1 MWSPSLMQ
9 WRIFMNRKRFYPGII
24 VHFPCT
30 CTSIGPSFVPFGLH
44 CSRNLFSSA
53 KDFTDYPESHVHIPN
68 DSEVHKLQPN
78 RYIHGSGWVFRAVTA
93 AAIIIIISFWKPTFC
108 EVLNFFS
115 LSSRCSFLAFFSRLK
130 IVQNKICKNVF
141 GHRMQGAQWWF
152 FFKCRLLERVREGK
166 KSLATSSHSIFII

>member
-24 VHFPCT
+24 VHFPY
-30 CTSIGPSFVPFGLH
+30 TSIGPSFVPFGLH

-53 KDFTDYPESHVHIPN
+53 KDFADYPELHVHIPN

-115 LSSRCSFLAFFSRLK
+115 LSSRCSFLR
-130 IVQNKICKNVF
+130 
-141 GHRMQGAQWWF
+141 
-152 FFKCRLLERVREGK
+152 
-166 KSLATSSHSIFII
+166 SSHAWKSCKTKYAKMFLAIGCRAHNGDSSLSVDCSKEWEREKNL